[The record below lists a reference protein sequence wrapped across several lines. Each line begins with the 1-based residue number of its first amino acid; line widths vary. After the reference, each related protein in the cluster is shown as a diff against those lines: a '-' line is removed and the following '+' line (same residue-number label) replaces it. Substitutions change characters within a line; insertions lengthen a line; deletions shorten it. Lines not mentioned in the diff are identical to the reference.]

1 MLRCP
6 QCRTRRA
13 TYESMQKHI
22 KESGH
27 TYCDCGGYHYKHR
40 IYSPYCHHNEMSP
53 LLHAMRCA
61 DLTDEEIE
69 DIALDLALNAKSKK
83 SNNNDCPF

>member
-1 MLRCP
+1 
-6 QCRTRRA
+6 
-13 TYESMQKHI
+13 
-22 KESGH
+22 
-27 TYCDCGGYHYKHR
+27 
-40 IYSPYCHHNEMSP
+40 MSP